1 MIGMMTWTPPAG
13 GVRQKSVVLETRALL
28 HLRVAWASVARG
40 PRTPEALVR
49 RRVLTAAKR
58 LRKAGV
64 TRLVV
69 PEAFAYGEQLEKVGV
84 APVSTLP
91 LRRALAADLARAVM
105 AGRNLSGGSARLA
118 VAGDQLSGELVRTVT
133 ELALGNRYVLLDVPY
148 GGDTLANQL
157 RREYGVS
164 LLLSPTRQQMEE
176 ADVLVLFAAR
186 TDLRRRD
193 PAVLRLYDEAAPLPP
208 SAAGRTG
215 GERRPAA
222 GADHRGH
229 GGELTPQRILQNRR
243 RHRLTF
249 SNPHTIILLYDNIA
263 SLCAGAA
270 ASAALPKDRR
280 DTVHMEREY
289 KMSAARA
296 QELQEELNYLKT
308 TRSDEVAEQI
318 KVARGFGDLSEN
330 SEYDEAKNEQG
341 KLYSRIAELEEILQ
355 HVVIVDESNAPTNV
369 VTIGCKV
376 TVADKNGN
384 TMPAY
389 RIVGSQ
395 ESDPMNGIISEES
408 PFGKALVGA
417 KEGDTVTVEAPSGA
431 IVYTV
436 QKIER

>member
-193 PAVLRLYDEAAPLPP
+193 PAVLRLYLPP